1 MNKLHTK
8 LNAEITV
15 LSPLHVSSGQKLLR
29 DFDWLARNGRV
40 YVFDQSTLFDLVL
53 TRAEKDRGSNLAAI
67 TDTLMG
73 MSLPD
78 LERAGWLEKGDF
90 RDDSPIFRYILRGE
104 PHMGEISEQ
113 IKDGYGRPYL
123 PGSSLKGAL
132 RTMLLWGINQKI
144 QPSLDLQYLLDK
156 HPRDR
161 KPKKA
166 AERFEKNTFGET
178 PNRDWLRALQ
188 VSDSPALPAES
199 LRLEGVNVFPTA
211 RQGQA
216 GLNLDLETIRE
227 GTTFTVPIT
236 IDEYGFQPEIAKQLG
251 WEGQRRWL
259 TDLAKLGRTYN
270 RHRLSDE
277 AEYLQGKSAPRA
289 TQLFYHRLI
298 NNEFGNLAK
307 DEFLLQVGWGTGW
320 GSKTLGGLLQKN
332 QLQFSRVVTDYRLSR
347 SRKVYQAGDLF
358 PSSRKLVL
366 RGGATAVPLGWLKI
380 KLR

>member
-29 DFDWLARNGRV
+29 DFDWLARNSRV
-40 YVFDQSTLFDLVL
+40 YVFDQQALFDLVL
-53 TRAEKDRGSNLAAI
+53 TRAEKDRGDDLAAI
-67 TDTLMG
+67 TDSLMG

-78 LERAGWLEKGDF
+78 LERAGWLEQSDF
-90 RDDSPIFRYILRGE
+90 REDSPIFRYILRGE

-113 IKDGYGRPYL
+113 IKDVYGRPYL

-132 RTMLLWGINQKI
+132 RTLIAHSIYTTQK
-144 QPSLDLQYLLDK
+144 QTPDLQTLKPSRSWAAQPLEK
-156 HPRDR
+156 SLFGRD
-161 KPKKA
+161 
-166 AERFEKNTFGET
+166 
-178 PNRDWLRALQ
+178 PNHDWLRALQ
-188 VSDSPALPAES
+188 VSDSPALSPDS

-236 IDEYGFQPEIAKQLG
+236 IDEYGFQPEIAKQLS

-270 RHRLSDE
+270 RHRLSNE
-277 AEYLQGKSAPRA
+277 AEYLPGKNAPRA
-289 TQLFYHRLI
+289 TRLFYHRLI

-307 DEFLLQVGWGTGW
+307 DEFLLQVGWGSGW
-320 GSKTLGGLLQKN
+320 GSKTLGDLLQKN
-332 QLQFSRVVTDYRLSR
+332 KAQFARIVTDHRLSR
-347 SRKVYQAGDLF
+347 SRKPFQPGDLF

-380 KLR
+380 KLQEVEL

>member
-1 MNKLHTK
+1 MTPKLHTK

-29 DFDWLARNGRV
+29 DFDWVARNGRV
-40 YVFDQSTLFDLVL
+40 YIVNQTALFDLVL
-53 TRAEKDRGSNLAAI
+53 NRAEKDRGADLTTI

-78 LERAGWLEKGDF
+78 LERAGWLEKSDF
-90 RDDSPIFRYILRGE
+90 RDDNPIFRYVLHGT

-113 IKDGYGRPYL
+113 IKDVYGRPYL

-132 RTMLLWGINQKI
+132 RTMLAYGIYATQK
-144 QPSLDLQYLLDK
+144 QTPDLQALKPSRSWAAQPLEK
-156 HPRDR
+156 SLFGRD
-161 KPKKA
+161 
-166 AERFEKNTFGET
+166 
-178 PNRDWLRALQ
+178 PNHDWLRALY
-188 VSDSPALPAES
+188 VSDGPDLLPDS

-227 GTTFTVPIT
+227 GTTFTLPIT
-236 IDEYGFQPEIAKQLG
+236 IDEYGFQPDHVRQLG

-259 TDLAKLGRTYN
+259 DRLAKLGRAYN
-270 RHRLSDE
+270 RSRLLNE
-277 AEYLQGKSAPRA
+277 AEYLQAKNAPRS

-298 NNEFGNLAK
+298 NNEFDKLAE

-320 GSKTLGGLLQKN
+320 SSKTLADLLQKN
-332 QLQFSRVVTDYRLSR
+332 QLQFARVVTDYKLSR
-347 SRKVYQAGDLF
+347 SRKPFKAGDLF

-366 RGGATAVPLGWLKI
+366 RGGETAVPLGWLKI
-380 KLR
+380 KLQEIEP

>member
-1 MNKLHTK
+1 MTTKLHTK

-29 DFDWLARNGRV
+29 DFDWVARNGRV
-40 YVFDQSTLFDLVL
+40 YVINPSALFDLVL
-53 TRAEKDRGSNLAAI
+53 TRAEKDKGADLATI

-90 RDDSPIFRYILRGE
+90 REGSPVFRYILHGE
-104 PHMGEISEQ
+104 PHMREISEQ
-113 IKDGYGRPYL
+113 IKDVYGRPYL

-132 RTMLLWGINQKI
+132 RTMIAHSIYTTQK
-144 QPSLDLQYLLDK
+144 QTPDLQSLKSSRSWAAQPLEK
-156 HPRDR
+156 ALFGRD
-161 KPKKA
+161 
-166 AERFEKNTFGET
+166 
-178 PNRDWLRALQ
+178 PNHDWLRALQ
-188 VSDSPALPAES
+188 VADSPAIPAES

-211 RQGQA
+211 RQQQS

-227 GTTFTVPIT
+227 GTTFTVPLT
-236 IDEYGFQPEIAKQLG
+236 IDEYGFQPGIARQLG
-251 WEGQRRWL
+251 WEGQRQWL
-259 TDLAKLGRTYN
+259 DKLASLGREYA
-270 RHRLSDE
+270 RHRLLTE
-277 AEYLQGKSAPRA
+277 AEYIQAKKAPRA
-289 TQLFYHRLI
+289 TQVFYHRLI

-332 QLQFSRVVTDYRLSR
+332 KTQFARLVKDYRLSR
-347 SRKVYQAGDLF
+347 SRKAYQPSDLF

-380 KLR
+380 KLVP

>member
-1 MNKLHTK
+1 MTTKLHTK

-29 DFDWLARNGRV
+29 DFDWVARNGRV
-40 YVFDQSTLFDLVL
+40 YVINPAVLFDLVL
-53 TRAEKDRGSNLAAI
+53 TRAEKDKGKNLAAI

-78 LERAGWLEKGDF
+78 LERAGWLEKSDF
-90 RDDSPIFRYILRGE
+90 REGNPIFRYMLRGE

-132 RTMLLWGINQKI
+132 RTMLAYSIYAAQK
-144 QPSLDLQYLLDK
+144 QTPDLQTLK
-156 HPRDR
+156 
-161 KPKKA
+161 
-166 AERFEKNTFGET
+166 
-178 PNRDWLRALQ
+178 PNRSWAAQPLEKSLFGRDPNHDWLRALH
-188 VSDSPALPAES
+188 VSDSPALPPDS

-211 RQGQA
+211 RQGQP

-227 GTTFTVPIT
+227 GTTFTLPIT
-236 IDEYGFQPEIAKQLG
+236 IDEYGFQPEVAKQLG

-259 TDLAKLGRTYN
+259 GKLARLGKSYTQRQIRTEVTYFSQKG
-270 RHRLSDE
+270 HRRAV
-277 AEYLQGKSAPRA
+277 AEYDRLVDVWRA
-289 TQLFYHRLI
+289 LP
-298 NNEFGNLAK
+298 E
-307 DEFLLQVGWGTGW
+307 DEFLLHVGWGTGW
-320 GSKTLGGLLQKN
+320 GSKTLGDLLQKN
-332 QLQFSRVVTDYRLSR
+332 QLQFAQVVKEYKLSR
-347 SRKVYQAGDLF
+347 SRKPFQAGDLF

-380 KLR
+380 KLQEIEL